1 MKVFYDD
8 KCSICNR
15 EIEYYKRQRIKD
27 IEWIGIHKDQE
38 ELNLK
43 NITKDSYLKKMHV
56 IDDNNELKVGVDAF
70 IALWKKHQYLKYL
83 AMIISF
89 YPLKFIAT
97 IGYNIFAII
106 RFKRLYK

>member
-8 KCSICNR
+8 KCSICNK
-15 EIEYYKRQRIKD
+15 EIEYYKKQGIKD
-27 IEWIGIHKDQE
+27 IEWIGIHKNQE
-38 ELNLK
+38 ELSLK

-56 IDDNNELKVGVDAF
+56 IDDNNELKVGVEAF

>member
-8 KCSICNR
+8 KCSICNK
-15 EIEYYKRQRIKD
+15 EIEYYKKQGIKD
-27 IEWIGIHKDQE
+27 IEWIGIHKDQG

-56 IDDNNELKVGVDAF
+56 IDDNNELKVGVEAF

-89 YPLKFIAT
+89 YPLKYIAT

>member
-1 MKVFYDD
+1 MMITRYATEKLN
-8 KCSICNR
+8 I
-15 EIEYYKRQRIKD
+15 IKD
-27 IEWIGIHKDQE
+27 KELKILNDSIHKDQG
-38 ELNLK
+38 ELKLK